1 MSLAEL
7 LVVMLTMT
15 VVMLAIFGLLD
26 SAIKTAPR
34 DQERALSI
42 REGQA
47 GLHIMTRELRQA
59 NKVWTPGK
67 TQIYVNIGDDT
78 HVLYDCDV
86 PHPDDPTQRQCLR
99 WEAAVGA
106 ELPLESPGEV
116 VVERRLPGDVF
127 TYEPNL
133 ITPTYGVL
141 AALIGVYLG
150 WVWLASG
157 NLLAP
162 VVAHALYDFVALVV
176 LVRGPKWSDVPDVVA
191 EQVD

>member
-15 VVMLAIFGLLD
+15 IVLLAILGLLD
-26 SAIKTAPR
+26 AAIKTAPR

-42 REGQA
+42 REGQR

-67 TQIYVNIGDDT
+67 TQIYVNIGDDK
-78 HVLYDCDV
+78 HVLYDCNAV
-86 PHPDDPTQRQCLR
+86 HPDDSTQRQCLR

-106 ELPLESPGEV
+106 ELPLDSPGEV
-116 VVERRLPGDVF
+116 VVERRIAGDVF

-133 ITPTYGVL
+133 VNPTYVKVEIAVPQAGDRHDGYHAKL
-141 AALIGVYLG
+141 TLDDGFYLR
-150 WVWLASG
+150 
-157 NLLAP
+157 NT
-162 VVAHALYDFVALVV
+162 
-176 LVRGPKWSDVPDVVA
+176 DVG
-191 EQVD
+191 